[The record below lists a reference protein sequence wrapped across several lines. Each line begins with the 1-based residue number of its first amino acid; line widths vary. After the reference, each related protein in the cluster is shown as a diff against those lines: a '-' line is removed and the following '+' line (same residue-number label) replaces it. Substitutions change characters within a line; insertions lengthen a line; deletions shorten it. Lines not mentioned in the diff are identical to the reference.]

1 MSAYRKMVALLAAGA
16 VTAVS
21 CREGAVPG
29 DEPTPTAPPTP
40 APVPAPGPST
50 APTPAS
56 TLAPPGGAV
65 ILAAGD
71 IASCTSSGDEAT
83 AALVDAR
90 PAAVVVTLGDNAYD
104 RGTPHQFATCY
115 EPSWGRSRSR
125 TRPSPGNHD
134 YGTRD
139 AAGYFGYFGYFGASA
154 GDPATGYYSYDVAGW
169 HVVSL
174 NSQCTAVPCGPGSAQ
189 ERWLRADLATSTSR
203 CTLAYWHHPR
213 FSSGRVHGS
222 SSVVAP
228 LWQALFDAGADVVLA
243 GHEHHYERFA
253 PLDPAGDPDGARG
266 IRSFVVGT
274 GGRSLYPF
282 GPPLPGSEVRDHS
295 TFGVLSLTLGAEE
308 YEWAFLPVAGGSF
321 TDEGSGRC
329 R

>member
-1 MSAYRKMVALLAAGA
+1 ML
-16 VTAVS
+16 
-21 CREGAVPG
+21 
-29 DEPTPTAPPTP
+29 
-40 APVPAPGPST
+40 
-50 APTPAS
+50 
-56 TLAPPGGAV
+56 
-65 ILAAGD
+65 LAAGD

-90 PAAVVVTLGDNAYD
+90 PAAAVVTLGDNAYD
-104 RGTPHQFATCY
+104 RGTPREFAECY
-115 EPSWGRSRSR
+115 EPSWGRSRTR

-134 YGTRD
+134 YGTRG
-139 AAGYFGYFGYFGASA
+139 AAGYFGYFGAAA
-154 GDPATGYYSYDVAGW
+154 GDPATGYYSYDVGTW

-174 NSQCTAVPCGPGSAQ
+174 NSNCTAVPCGPGSAQ
-189 ERWLRADLATSTSR
+189 ERWLRADLAASNTR

-228 LWQALFDAGADVVLA
+228 LWRALYDAGADVVLA

-253 PLDPAGDPDGARG
+253 PLDPAGGPDEARG

-282 GPPLPGSEVRDHS
+282 GPPVPGSEVRDRS
-295 TFGVLSLTLGAEE
+295 TFGVLSLTLHAEG
-308 YEWAFLPVAGGSF
+308 YDWAFLPVAGGWF
-321 TDEGSGRC
+321 TDQGSGRC
-329 R
+329 H